1 MTRNYFL
8 NHDPKRPPD
17 SGDPCWIFLTP
28 TQAVDAV
35 AMDFQAYGPQPELL
49 RRIAPLVLG
58 PQCRTALSEENRNGV
73 TVWRGASFEPVQDH
87 SLGFYLIHVMET
99 APPDLNTLA
108 HICRRVFQTTTFAGK
123 LTADDEPGIWVHSQM
138 DGFVCRQCG
147 QCCRQLDYETGCDE
161 SDIRLW
167 QDRGRT
173 DILAWVQYLDTPG
186 ESVDRAY
193 RIWVDP
199 DTGKPPGPARGLGP
213 VRIIRT
219 GLCAP
224 FTPSSPR
231 LPAIPY
237 TAKHAAMTG
246 CSGRFAAQTEPPV
259 HTNP

>member
-1 MTRNYFL
+1 
-8 NHDPKRPPD
+8 
-17 SGDPCWIFLTP
+17 
-28 TQAVDAV
+28 
-35 AMDFQAYGPQPELL
+35 
-49 RRIAPLVLG
+49 
-58 PQCRTALSEENRNGV
+58 
-73 TVWRGASFEPVQDH
+73 
-87 SLGFYLIHVMET
+87 MET

-199 DTGKPPGPARGLGP
+199 DTGKTARTCPWLGSCP
-213 VRIIRT
+213 DHSNRFVCTIH
-219 GLCAP
+219 
-224 FTPSSPR
+224 
-231 LPAIPY
+231 AIKPEVCRQYPY